1 MGPRRFGASQPMRIT
16 ASWFGSLDPP
26 HTRLWRD
33 RSALERELPSNRLL
47 AEAPT
52 AFDGAAVLGTVKA
65 ALRVV
70 AEEATSL
77 DSSCARRLATVAGRD
92 EETVSDRTKK
102 RRKKDGL
109 CFLKLLDKKSP
120 IQRSPDAVVVI
131 SSSREGDRPVESLEV
146 KAPGGRRE
154 YRSDPYRGAS
164 NLAGRS
170 ECAN

>member
-1 MGPRRFGASQPMRIT
+1 MTVRGGGGPMDSMAYHAVTENGSRRFGASQPMRIT

-47 AEAPT
+47 ADLAPT

-120 IQRSPDAVVVI
+120 IQVPPT
-131 SSSREGDRPVESLEV
+131 EMLWGE
-146 KAPGGRRE
+146 RR
-154 YRSDPYRGAS
+154 
-164 NLAGRS
+164 
-170 ECAN
+170 